1 MDTGITDL
9 RILCLALLHVRVGW
23 TVKCAS
29 HRRLAYTGCQSN
41 FPGRGEYLRS
51 NTSGVER
58 TKCSWP
64 TTRGTP
70 NPTDRGSEKKVE
82 RRQNGEKRRESPR
95 ICLEPPPISV
105 AWADPN
111 SEPALTCAYLG
122 LIFANGSFAEQVLSR
137 VLQSAAFYS
146 VS

>member
-9 RILCLALLHVRVGW
+9 RILCLALLHVRVG
-23 TVKCAS
+23 VDGKV
-29 HRRLAYTGCQSN
+29 RQPQGLAYTRCQSN